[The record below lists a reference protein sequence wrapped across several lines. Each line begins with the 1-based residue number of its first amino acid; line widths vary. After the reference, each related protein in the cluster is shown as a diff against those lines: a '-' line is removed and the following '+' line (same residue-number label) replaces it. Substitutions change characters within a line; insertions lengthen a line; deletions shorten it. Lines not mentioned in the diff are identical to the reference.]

1 MICPKCGRRM
11 PNDDD
16 ALTDEIRVRVP
27 AWMKEEFYAAVP
39 RGKRSEVIRRLII
52 EHLQDLSD

>member
-1 MICPKCGRRM
+1 M
-11 PNDDD
+11 PVEDD
-16 ALTDEIRVRVP
+16 ALVEEIRLRVP

-39 RGKRSEVIRRLII
+39 RGKRSETIRQLII